1 MVVLKVLHD
10 VADDGGGLEEEE
22 ELGRRDLT
30 VHNHDLLDLLELIFE
45 ILHGEQVAVEMTGN
59 VDGVLRNKHEN
70 ARSTWE

>member
-10 VADDGGGLEEEE
+10 VADDGGLEEE
-22 ELGRRDLT
+22 ELGRSDLT

-45 ILHGEQVAVEMTGN
+45 ILHGEQVAAEMTGN
-59 VDGVLRNKHEN
+59 VDGVLQNKHEN